1 MAKPL
6 KPSALKSGDAVRLL
20 SLASP
25 IKEDALRQGCEEIRR
40 LGFVPEVDEV
50 AVLARSGTFAGSAD
64 SRFAALRQAL
74 AEPETRALFCTRGGY
89 GSNYLLECVK
99 ADVVAPMPKILL
111 GASDLSSLQ
120 IYLWEK
126 FGWVSFY
133 GPMVAT
139 AFSRGPSAPN
149 GYDEASLLAALTNAK
164 QGWSLDLPGETL
176 VAGEASGVLLGGCLT
191 LIETALATPWEL
203 QTEGS
208 ILVIEDRG
216 MKPYAVDRSL
226 MHLRQA
232 GKFCGVAGVILG
244 DFPDCEPASG
254 DETVRDVVQRVL
266 GPLSIPM
273 IYGAPVGHTSRPVLT
288 LPLGVRALLV
298 ASKGGASRVEI
309 LEPACT

>member
-6 KPSALKSGDAVRLL
+6 KPCALKPGDAVRVL

-25 IKEDALRQGCEEIRR
+25 VKGDLLRQGCEELRR
-40 LGFVPEVDEV
+40 LGFHPRVEES
-50 AVLARSGTFAGSAD
+50 AALAREGTFAGSAD
-64 SRFAALRQAL
+64 ARFAALRQAL
-74 AEPETRALFCTRGGY
+74 AEPGTCGLFCTRGGY
-89 GSNYLLECVK
+89 GSNYLLECLK
-99 ADVVAPMPKILL
+99 RDVVPAAPRVLV

-126 FGWVSFY
+126 FGWISFY

-139 AFSRGPSAPN
+139 AFSRGAGAAN
-149 GYDEASLLAALTNAK
+149 GYDRESLLAALTNK
-164 QGWSLDLPGETL
+164 ERGWSVDLQGETL
-176 VAGEASGVLLGGCLT
+176 TAGNASGVLLGGCLT

-232 GKFCGVAGVILG
+232 GKFRGVTGFILG
-244 DFPDCEPASG
+244 DFPDCEPSPG

-273 IYGAPVGHTSRPVLT
+273 VYGSPVGHTSRPVLT
-288 LPLGVRALLV
+288 LPLGVRARLV
-298 ASKGGASRVEI
+298 APAGAAARIEI

>member
-6 KPSALKSGDAVRLL
+6 KPLVLTSGDAVRVL

-25 IKEDALRQGCEEIRR
+25 IKEDLLRQGCDELLR
-40 LGFVPEVDEV
+40 LGFRPQVDEN
-50 AVLARSGTFAGSAD
+50 AVLARAGTFAGSTDA
-64 SRFAALRQAL
+64 RFEALRQAL
-74 AEPETRALFCTRGGY
+74 IEPGTRALFCTRGGY
-89 GSNYLLECVK
+89 GSNYLLECLGS
-99 ADVVAPMPKILL
+99 DVIPAAPKVLL

-126 FGWVSFY
+126 FGWISFY

-139 AFSRGPSAPN
+139 AFSRGAGGAN
-149 GYDEASLLAALTNAK
+149 GYDRESLLAALTNTK
-164 QGWSLDLPGETL
+164 QGWGVDLQGETL
-176 VAGEASGVLLGGCLT
+176 VAGDASGVLLGGCLT
-191 LIETALATPWEL
+191 LIETTLATPWEL
-203 QTEGS
+203 HTEGS

-232 GKFCGVAGVILG
+232 GKFRGVVGAILG
-244 DFPDCEPASG
+244 EFPDCEPTPG

-266 GPLSIPM
+266 GPLGIPM
-273 IYGAPVGHTSRPVLT
+273 VYGSPVGHTSRPVLT
-288 LPLGVRALLV
+288 LPLGVRARLV
-298 ASKGGASRVEI
+298 APGRASARLEI